1 MSLMDKEK
9 RKMVLVVWIDA
20 ECMEERWSDLDAVR
34 DDLDAELQ
42 PCLTVGWLLEIN
54 EQRLTVTMT
63 DGESSVGPYTTIPK
77 GCIKSVSYLTAT
89 SQSENA
95 NE

>member
-20 ECMEERWSDLDAVR
+20 E
-34 DDLDAELQ
+34 LQ
-42 PCLTVGWLLEIN
+42 PCQTVGWLLEIN
-54 EQRLTVTMT
+54 EHRLTVTMT

-77 GCIKSVSYLTAT
+77 GCIKSVSYLTESTCAPC
-89 SQSENA
+89 SQSESA
-95 NE
+95 DE